1 MCFLLQVLTD
11 SRPPDVESLRRM
23 HESVKRMYETSSRS
37 LSHGIGGTLDYGC
50 SSTQSMYEPQAGER
64 NYGQLPLSSKLS
76 YPSNTSYPSGL
87 SHPSCTSYPSSTSY
101 SDNWAYTTESYKPTS
116 SQHSMDEAHT
126 DPAYY
131 HTPSTFEEYP
141 YTTSSADVVASTSAA
156 TAHEERNSSRQSYAT
171 NYSEDLSS
179 QMSKLDVS
187 GSHQS
192 YKSTSVASD
201 YTPNSLGQNSSS
213 TFSATSVAT
222 VTVDGDSAPPQTSSR
237 YDATSTSWY
246 DITSSATYDVTAS
259 IQQPGYGSISSTP
272 SSGGM
277 TVTSGSGY
285 PVVPTAC
292 STTEQQL
299 RERVRQL
306 EQMVKQKDVTIEE
319 QRSQLKYSGPQKLYQ
334 DPTVISPGPATLY
347 SSGSLSSPH
356 HSGLLQ
362 QVFGTPPSISPQA
375 TMQHLQ
381 YYSHTGTPAGTS
393 LYTPQPPPGYPS
405 HRWSGSLSAP
415 ITAGQYPSPPGS
427 LPAPQTITPP
437 GTHLVS
443 VLHPHSGPILM
454 PATATP
460 NPAPPRQVR
469 VSAIPL

>member
-1 MCFLLQVLTD
+1 MD
-11 SRPPDVESLRRM
+11 SRPQDVESLRRM
-23 HESVKRMYETSSRS
+23 HETVKRMYETSSRS
-37 LSHGIGGTLDYGC
+37 LSHGVGGTLDYG
-50 SSTQSMYEPQAGER
+50 SSHQSVYNPQASER
-64 NYGQLPLSSKLS
+64 SYSQPPLSSKLNYPSNMS
-76 YPSNTSYPSGL
+76 YPSSL
-87 SHPSCTSYPSSTSY
+87 SHSSGTSYPSSTSY
-101 SDNWAYTTESYKPTS
+101 SDNWPYTTESYKPTS
-116 SQHSMDEAHT
+116 SQHSMDGAHT

-141 YTTSSADVVASTSAA
+141 YTTSATDVAASTSAA
-156 TAHEERNSSRQSYAT
+156 TAHEERNNSRHSYT
-171 NYSEDLSS
+171 TDYSEELTS
-179 QMSKLDVS
+179 QMNKLDVS
-187 GSHQS
+187 GSHRTYQ
-192 YKSTSVASD
+192 STSVASD
-201 YTPNSLGQNSSS
+201 YTPTSLGQNSSS
-213 TFSATSVAT
+213 TFSAASIAT
-222 VTVDGDSAPPQTSSR
+222 VTADGDPAPPQTSSR

-246 DITSSATYDVTAS
+246 DITTSGVYDVTAS

-272 SSGGM
+272 SSGGVTM
-277 TVTSGSGY
+277 TSGSGY

-306 EQMVKQKDVTIEE
+306 EHMVKQKDVTIEE

-334 DPTVISPGPATLY
+334 EPTMISPGPATLY

-415 ITAGQYPSPPGS
+415 ITGGQYPSPPGS

-437 GTHLVS
+437 GTHLVG
-443 VLHPHSGPILM
+443 VLHSHSGPILM

-460 NPAPPRQVR
+460 NSAPPRQVQVQ